1 MVLISFRVIKQ
12 KLESILWK
20 GDIESDMV
28 ENCWPKLRRML
39 QKVLR
44 FQIFVVVF
52 PVSVLGCALDD

>member
-1 MVLISFRVIKQ
+1 
-12 KLESILWK
+12 
-20 GDIESDMV
+20 MV

-52 PVSVLGCALDD
+52 PVSVLGCALDN